1 MKSILIII
9 TGVLFTVNS
18 YSQYSILYQF
28 SDFNNQGKLPCAN
41 LISIGNQFYGT
52 VSQGVSGGNG
62 GVFKINKDGTNYQII
77 KNFANTTQGQY
88 PMSTL
93 YYDGTYLY
101 GTTYDGGGGSTGAFF
116 KMLPD
121 GTNYLRTSNSSP
133 RGSFVSDGSFLYT
146 ATYAGGTSQK
156 GTICK
161 VNPTDMTSQILFSF
175 SGLNGEI
182 PKGDLL
188 LIGNYLFGM
197 TEQGGANGIGTLF
210 RINTDGSGFLKLL
223 DFNGTN
229 GSGGPTGT
237 YIGLGGLITDNT
249 FLYGMTNRGGTNNQG
264 VIFKIELD
272 GSNFQKLLDLNN
284 TITGISPFGSLYLVN
299 NRLFGMTSAGGT
311 NGFGTIFMIKK
322 DGADFIKLHDFVG
335 VASGR
340 TPFGSF
346 YYENGF
352 IYGMTSRTGNTPTTS
367 DEGLIF
373 KQKVCLPT
381 SSTTNITACGQ
392 YFWNGQ
398 TYNQSGTYTH
408 TLDNNLGCDSV
419 ATLNLTINNV
429 NSNVTVNGNTITSQV
444 SGASYQW
451 LNCNNNMSMIV
462 GATSQSYTPTANG
475 SYAVKVTQ
483 NSCTDTSNCISI
495 TTVSIDEKS
504 PKMKFSVFP
513 NPTNENI
520 NVAFEF
526 PQEFINLK
534 LYSIQGQLIIDKDY
548 HQAIELE
555 CSILEPNG
563 VYILELTDVFNNKS
577 RLRVLK
583 Q

>member
-197 TEQGGANGIGTLF
+197 ICA
-210 RINTDGSGFLKLL
+210 
-223 DFNGTN
+223 
-229 GSGGPTGT
+229 
-237 YIGLGGLITDNT
+237 
-249 FLYGMTNRGGTNNQG
+249 
-264 VIFKIELD
+264 
-272 GSNFQKLLDLNN
+272 
-284 TITGISPFGSLYLVN
+284 
-299 NRLFGMTSAGGT
+299 
-311 NGFGTIFMIKK
+311 
-322 DGADFIKLHDFVG
+322 
-335 VASGR
+335 
-340 TPFGSF
+340 
-346 YYENGF
+346 
-352 IYGMTSRTGNTPTTS
+352 
-367 DEGLIF
+367 
-373 KQKVCLPT
+373 
-381 SSTTNITACGQ
+381 
-392 YFWNGQ
+392 
-398 TYNQSGTYTH
+398 
-408 TLDNNLGCDSV
+408 
-419 ATLNLTINNV
+419 
-429 NSNVTVNGNTITSQV
+429 
-444 SGASYQW
+444 
-451 LNCNNNMSMIV
+451 
-462 GATSQSYTPTANG
+462 
-475 SYAVKVTQ
+475 
-483 NSCTDTSNCISI
+483 
-495 TTVSIDEKS
+495 
-504 PKMKFSVFP
+504 
-513 NPTNENI
+513 
-520 NVAFEF
+520 
-526 PQEFINLK
+526 
-534 LYSIQGQLIIDKDY
+534 
-548 HQAIELE
+548 
-555 CSILEPNG
+555 
-563 VYILELTDVFNNKS
+563 
-577 RLRVLK
+577 
-583 Q
+583 